1 VEATTAALPSDV
13 EELVDGVSRQLHSL
27 VVDMRKCID
36 DIKKMNATA
45 LEERLIAVEA
55 AVSTQTEVLEKCIIK
70 QSSHSE
76 PSMVDFPALRHVGSK

>member
-1 VEATTAALPSDV
+1 MEATTAALPSDV

-36 DIKKMNATA
+36 DIKNATA